1 MSARQNLNPEQWS
14 EVVRWLDRADD
25 DLHLVELIMRGPSPL
40 LRPAAL
46 HCQQAVEKIAKAALV
61 AFSIRPPKTH
71 DVGKLGKLAASQ
83 HTEIGND
90 IQALAGLTAWYISV
104 RYPDSELELT
114 PSSEEILETVE
125 GLRALRA
132 KVQALAPS
140 DKV

>member
-1 MSARQNLNPEQWS
+1 MNAREDLNAEQWS
-14 EVVRWLDRADD
+14 EVVRWLDTADE
-25 DLHLVELIMRGPSPL
+25 DLHVVELIIRGPSPL

-71 DVGKLGKLAASQ
+71 DVGTPGKLATSQ
-83 HTEIGND
+83 HAEIGNH
-90 IQALAGLTAWYISV
+90 IQGLAALTAWYISA

-114 PSSEEILETVE
+114 PSSEEILEAFE
-125 GLRALRA
+125 SLRALRA

-140 DKV
+140 DRV